1 MIGEVGGKLEVTDPA
16 NCSLCKLCVKECEIG
31 AIKVVPIVD
40 VFVMKIDT
48 DGSMPAKDLVAGAAG
63 EIKRRASS
71 LSQQLSE
78 LA

>member
-1 MIGEVGGKLEVTDPA
+1 M
-16 NCSLCKLCVKECEIG
+16 KECEIG
-31 AIKVVPIVD
+31 AIEVVPIKD